1 MKRQIIFLPLLLTL
15 IVGCANGSSE
25 APSQTQPSNDLT
37 SDNNTSEDSASE
49 SVTSEEPPTS
59 ETVSEEPSTSEPV
72 SEEPPTSED
81 DIVYTNIAEI
91 RALAY
96 SLSDQVNER
105 GIATSFM
112 PVKLSAQLLN
122 LQDYIA
128 GGSSYTHRNKALIAN
143 ETGYIL
149 VSMDANAYA
158 LIKDYAAEQQ
168 VYDFTGTIS
177 LYNGE
182 PEITL
187 SARPQYLEG
196 ITLDYTLAT
205 VESSTILDVFEELKS
220 TTTNNKGIG
229 YKIEAKTMTLKYLS
243 KLENNLGLF
252 TDGTNLI
259 QVYGHSRVNNNWSV
273 GLVYEI
279 TFVPGLYIYK
289 PTFNYI
295 SHKVSTAEIDVLNVD
310 TLLTADEL
318 YDFNY
323 IQEPK
328 FAADKIKNM
337 AYAEL
342 FINAYVFEGYVNF
355 YEKGGDDNISF
366 DDTPKDYY
374 TSYINAANARSMFIN
389 NDSGLALYTT
399 SDYMNCIFW
408 EQAITAKEDKEKV
421 EFIYTPYLRNTLGY
435 FQVHV
440 FEETYGLVN

>member
-1 MKRQIIFLPLLLTL
+1 
-15 IVGCANGSSE
+15 
-25 APSQTQPSNDLT
+25 
-37 SDNNTSEDSASE
+37 
-49 SVTSEEPPTS
+49 
-59 ETVSEEPSTSEPV
+59 
-72 SEEPPTSED
+72 
-81 DIVYTNIAEI
+81 
-91 RALAY
+91 
-96 SLSDQVNER
+96 
-105 GIATSFM
+105 
-112 PVKLSAQLLN
+112 
-122 LQDYIA
+122 
-128 GGSSYTHRNKALIAN
+128 
-143 ETGYIL
+143 
-149 VSMDANAYA
+149 
-158 LIKDYAAEQQ
+158 
-168 VYDFTGTIS
+168 
-177 LYNGE
+177 
-182 PEITL
+182 
-187 SARPQYLEG
+187 
-196 ITLDYTLAT
+196 
-205 VESSTILDVFEELKS
+205 
-220 TTTNNKGIG
+220 
-229 YKIEAKTMTLKYLS
+229 MTLKYLS

-259 QVYGHSRVNNNWSV
+259 QVYGHSRINNNWSV
-273 GLVYEI
+273 GLVYEL

-328 FAADKIKNM
+328 FAADKITNM

-389 NDSGLALYTT
+389 NDSGLALYTA

-408 EQAITAKEDKEKV
+408 EQAITAKEDKDKV

-440 FEETYGLVN
+440 FEDTYGLVN